1 VESVALAARLPF
13 SLNFSTGNI
22 YIPGFHRTDERGSPI
37 QYTRV
42 SPEYFQALGIPIL
55 QGRCFAEADSPKTP
69 PVAIVNE
76 TMARRFWPGES
87 ALGKRIHM
95 RGPDGP
101 SYEIVGIAADHR
113 LRTVGEAPQ
122 PYVHFAS
129 TQRPDTFQVLAA
141 RTRGSA
147 PLLLRDM
154 RRELLAL
161 EPNLVLLD
169 NQTMEAQVAATLFP
183 VRAGAWIVSA
193 VGLIAMALAGV
204 GLYGVISYS
213 VARRTREIGLR
224 MALGAGRRAV
234 LGLVMRQGLSVTGLG
249 LVAGCLLS
257 AAAMRAVAGA
267 LYGVTAADPLA
278 WGVAAAV
285 LIGVSALASLVPA
298 LRAAGVHPSAAIRV
312 E

>member
-1 VESVALAARLPF
+1 
-13 SLNFSTGNI
+13 
-22 YIPGFHRTDERGSPI
+22 
-37 QYTRV
+37 
-42 SPEYFQALGIPIL
+42 
-55 QGRCFAEADSPKTP
+55 
-69 PVAIVNE
+69 
-76 TMARRFWPGES
+76 
-87 ALGKRIHM
+87 
-95 RGPDGP
+95 
-101 SYEIVGIAADHR
+101 
-113 LRTVGEAPQ
+113 
-122 PYVHFAS
+122 
-129 TQRPDTFQVLAA
+129 
-141 RTRGSA
+141 
-147 PLLLRDM
+147 
-154 RRELLAL
+154 
-161 EPNLVLLD
+161 
-169 NQTMEAQVAATLFP
+169 
-183 VRAGAWIVSA
+183 
-193 VGLIAMALAGV
+193 LIAMALAGV